1 MNSKSINLSVRL
13 ATTDDCGNIFDW
25 RNDAVTRLMSHT
37 NKKVRWDNHVSW
49 FENSLKSKTRILL
62 ICEET
67 SYNKIGIV
75 RFDIS
80 ELTAYISINI
90 NPVHRG
96 RNFAKEC
103 LVISIKFFLKKY
115 PEIKK
120 LVAEVNEENIA
131 SKKIFLGTNFLKY
144 KETNG
149 IGYYQRML

>member
-1 MNSKSINLSVRL
+1 MFISFFKLLRRL
-13 ATTDDCGNIFDW
+13 QIST
-25 RNDAVTRLMSHT
+25 
-37 NKKVRWDNHVSW
+37 
-49 FENSLKSKTRILL
+49 
-62 ICEET
+62 T
-67 SYNKIGIV
+67 SYKY
-75 RFDIS
+75 
-80 ELTAYISINI
+80 LHISINI

-144 KETNG
+144 KVTNG
-149 IGYYQRML
+149 FGYYQKML